1 MPVTS
6 VNMRPKFG
14 YMMRYGIVYDM
25 QVKMCMVNQDTGAVV
40 WPFVD
45 TPEDQ
50 YLIQGTMD
58 RVCISFTSTDLGFA
72 DGTWTCCRWGNAK
85 ISKYYDG
92 TLLLCKR
99 YLFAGWYYQL
109 GQFFRNDIQY
119 ISGKEERIVNWKFV
133 RNLQSGGD
141 CKLELAN
148 YGTGAGEYRI
158 KIWMY
163 ERHVKYNDDGSM
175 TEISNNESYCRF
187 EIWKN
192 GGGEGYFY
200 FTATD

>member
-1 MPVTS
+1 
-6 VNMRPKFG
+6 MRPKFG

-72 DGTWTCCRWGNAK
+72 EELGLPADKNAK
-85 ISKYYDG
+85 ISKYYNG
-92 TLLLCKR
+92 TLFSVKDI
-99 YLFAGWYYQL
+99 YSL
-109 GQFFRNDIQY
+109 GGTTNKGNFRNDIQY
-119 ISGKEERIVNWKFV
+119 ILEKKEGSDWKFV

-141 CKLELAN
+141 CRLELAN

-175 TEISNNESYCRF
+175 TEISNNESYKY